1 MITRE
6 EIVENPNFLL
16 TLYQNEIY
24 RQVISYMNTNNL
36 SQTDLAKKL
45 GVSNAYISQ
54 ILNGRFNFTLKK
66 LIQLGLLIGKIP
78 SLEFFD
84 LDQYWEMKKNNNSP
98 QNFRTKQK
106 KLQKAS

>member
-24 RQVISYMNTNNL
+24 RQVIFYMNTNNL

-84 LDQYWEMKKNNNSP
+84 LDQYWEMKENNNSP

>member
-1 MITRE
+1 MITKE
-6 EIVENPNFLL
+6 EIIQNPNFLL

-24 RQVISYMNTNNL
+24 RHVVSYMSTNNL

-54 ILNGRFNFTLKK
+54 VLNGRFNFTLKK

-78 SLEFFD
+78 SLEFINPN
-84 LDQYWEMKKNNNSP
+84 QYWEMKEKRNGVQDVRS
-98 QNFRTKQK
+98 KQK
-106 KLQKAS
+106 KLKKAS